1 MKDYLNEIN
10 GLFPIRRRAEEKAK
24 FFKYVK
30 DELGDER
37 VSLERL
43 DGQHNNIIIGDV
55 ESAKVI
61 FTAHYDTPAASI
73 VPNLMIPANKLIGTL
88 YHFLYPLAMA
98 VLSLFV
104 AFSIGDVLELDSSFS
119 VALYAVIYF
128 GLFFCTTRM
137 TSNRNNKN
145 DNTSGVATVMSL
157 AADINDGRAAFI
169 LFDNEEKGLLGS
181 KAYNKAHKSM
191 LSDKLIINFD
201 CVGNGDQIVF
211 ISKEEAEKMAEF
223 QHLKSSLTSDK
234 DFTIHY
240 LSAKKAVSNS
250 DYKSFPAGVGVMA
263 CRKGKIV
270 KLYTGRIHTARDT
283 VAESKNVYFLTD
295 AMVEYVEKL

>member
-1 MKDYLNEIN
+1 
-10 GLFPIRRRAEEKAK
+10 
-24 FFKYVK
+24 
-30 DELGDER
+30 
-37 VSLERL
+37 
-43 DGQHNNIIIGDV
+43 
-55 ESAKVI
+55 
-61 FTAHYDTPAASI
+61 
-73 VPNLMIPANKLIGTL
+73 MIL
-88 YHFLYPLAMA
+88 
-98 VLSLFV
+98 
-104 AFSIGDVLELDSSFS
+104 
-119 VALYAVIYF
+119 YF
-128 GLFFCTTRM
+128 GGFYCTTRILA
-137 TSNRNNKN
+137 NKHNKN

-157 AADINDGRAAFI
+157 AAEINDGRAAFI

-223 QHLKSSLTSDK
+223 QHLKSSVTSDK
-234 DFTIHY
+234 GFTIHY
-240 LSAKKAVSNS
+240 LSAKKTVSNS